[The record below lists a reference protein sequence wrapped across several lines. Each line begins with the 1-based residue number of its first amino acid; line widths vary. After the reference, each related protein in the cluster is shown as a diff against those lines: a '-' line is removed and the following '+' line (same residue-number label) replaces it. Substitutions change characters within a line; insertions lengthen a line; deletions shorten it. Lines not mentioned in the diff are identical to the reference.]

1 MRVLEKTDRID
12 VLIHQLT
19 RLEEDLD
26 KLDGEGRDQTR
37 AEVAAVRGQIVDV
50 LMAALREGDV
60 FARRG
65 AAYGLSKLPEARAV
79 DVLIYALEDPDD
91 SVRSWAAEALGSIG
105 DERALGPLV
114 RSLKEENPYV
124 AYSITHAIMKFP
136 KNEVARAVMAASDSA
151 DRNVRRRAA
160 KLLGELKYKKAVP
173 RLATMLSDADPQVRY
188 EATEALRKVGDI
200 RALEHLIAALA
211 DESTDVRYGAI
222 QALRALGDRRA
233 VEPLVR
239 VCMENEDLRF
249 YALQAL
255 KELCGEDAVRPVLEA
270 LDHLRSVAHA
280 VAIRVL
286 NERDQG
292 VQRAS
297 G

>member
-1 MRVLEKTDRID
+1 MLDKTDRID

-26 KLDGEGRDQTR
+26 KLGGEGREQAK

-50 LMAALREGDV
+50 LIGALREGDV

-65 AAYGLSKLPEARAV
+65 AAYGLSKLPEPRAV
-79 DVLIYALEDPDD
+79 DVLIYALEDVDD
-91 SVRSWAAEALGSIG
+91 SVRSWAAEGLGFIG
-105 DERALGPLV
+105 DEQALPYLV
-114 RSLKEENPYV
+114 KALKEENPYV
-124 AYSITHAIMKFP
+124 AYSVTHAIMKFP
-136 KNEVARAVMAASDSA
+136 KAAVARAVTAALDSPN
-151 DRNVRRRAA
+151 RNVRRRSA
-160 KLLGELKYKKAVP
+160 KLLGELKHRMAVP
-173 RLATMLSDADPQVRY
+173 RLAALLGDADPQVRY
-188 EATEALRKVGDI
+188 EVVEALRKVGDL
-200 RALEHLIAALA
+200 RALERLIAALA

-222 QALRALGDRRA
+222 QALRALGDQRA

-270 LDHLRSVAHA
+270 LEHVRGVVHA
-280 VAIRVL
+280 VAMRVL

-292 VQRAS
+292 AQRAS